1 MTWGKAH
8 GLGHINTFGTSG
20 WQTGNQLSSLEAYLN
35 ILERAP
41 GSVNQFNHPGTA
53 YGTFDGFRDYN
64 PRYDRLMQLMEV
76 FGEPGTEYLSEYFLA
91 LDAGWHLAPTA
102 GSFCYDPDFGNARTV
117 ILAQTLSESSL
128 LQALRQR
135 RAYATQDA
143 DLRLEFQLN
152 GTDMGGFTTK
162 ADTMELT
169 ARFQDETDGAV
180 GKVEVL
186 TIHGR
191 VLAIREIIESAGELT
206 LTLPG
211 GYPYYLLRVTQ
222 ADGDVA
228 ISAPVWA
235 ETFSDMGILKFS
247 TAEAAPTAG
256 TALTLELA
264 LFNREPVP
272 MSVQSAAL
280 YQGSQEV
287 GRFRKTAEG
296 QYQCD
301 FTWDA
306 PGELRLTAK
315 VQAAVEGENRS
326 YQKELVLHYTGGEA
340 MSASVSDV
348 RTGRPGTVYRLTGYA
363 ASGNTNSATTFP
375 DTIYIQDETGG
386 IPVRGTFPKGIQV
399 GTPLDITGV
408 LRTEN
413 EAPYLDLISLERTEE
428 TMRRPLPAALDCR
441 EAMDYDTRGGQ
452 LVQIQGTLLSLEKE
466 GNTVS
471 RLTLRDGK
479 GDKAVVFIEPEIR
492 SGSGRTHK
500 LSSKIRENRTVRAI
514 GLVYRMADGTV
525 VQEVGGYSSS
535 QILQALGVQT
545 EENIFS
551 FDPAAKEAELEK
563 QFPLLESIR
572 VVRDYPNTV
581 VVQVTEAVPTYAMQ
595 TKSGWLTL
603 SDQFKILAC
612 ESAQPEELKTLYG
625 GEPVSVTPGDQLT
638 FAAQADP
645 AASDASGSAAA
656 SAAVQTDD
664 RLDALNELQAKL
676 EEYGMLDDVTRM
688 EFADTDQM
696 AFLYQDR
703 VSVLLGTRNDLDY
716 KLDRARYVL
725 TNADGKGCAP
735 TDTGRL
741 DFSHVSAGS
750 TRKIYFAQGQPTLP
764 SGYVVPEKTVPEEPD
779 TSAAEDTAADGAEDA
794 AAAQPADDT
803 AAAAE
808 ETSLTD
814 PARMTANNEENPM

>member
-1 MTWGKAH
+1 MQQYRNNRNNGNIYDLRKDLQHTPPPSQQKGSSGSAD
-8 GLGHINTFGTSG
+8 GRYGFNGEPLSFAPDRTANGTVRRTRTDNSIEFPSQPRRTEQSGTRRTSG
-20 WQTGNQLSSLEAYLN
+20 QNRNRTAQRSRTAQPEQ
-35 ILERAP
+35 RA
-41 GSVNQFNHPGTA
+41 SGTA
-53 YGTFDGFRDYN
+53 RK
-64 PRYDRLMQLMEV
+64 PQ
-76 FGEPGTEYLSEYFLA
+76 
-91 LDAGWHLAPTA
+91 
-102 GSFCYDPDFGNARTV
+102 
-117 ILAQTLSESSL
+117 
-128 LQALRQR
+128 QR
-135 RAYATQDA
+135 R
-143 DLRLEFQLN
+143 
-152 GTDMGGFTTK
+152 
-162 ADTMELT
+162 
-169 ARFQDETDGAV
+169 
-180 GKVEVL
+180 
-186 TIHGR
+186 
-191 VLAIREIIESAGELT
+191 S
-206 LTLPG
+206 
-211 GYPYYLLRVTQ
+211 
-222 ADGDVA
+222 
-228 ISAPVWA
+228 
-235 ETFSDMGILKFS
+235 
-247 TAEAAPTAG
+247 
-256 TALTLELA
+256 
-264 LFNREPVP
+264 
-272 MSVQSAAL
+272 
-280 YQGSQEV
+280 QGQKP
-287 GRFRKTAEG
+287 RKTA
-296 QYQCD
+296 
-301 FTWDA
+301 A
-306 PGELRLTAK
+306 
-315 VQAAVEGENRS
+315 QAAQQRYKNQRRRMLRRLMAFVTLLAVIAAGV
-326 YQKELVLHYTGGEA
+326 YLTMTMLFKI
-340 MSASVSDV
+340 
-348 RTGRPGTVYRLTGYA
+348 GT
-363 ASGNTNSATTFP
+363 
-375 DTIYIQDETGG
+375 
-386 IPVRGTFPKGIQV
+386 IQV
-399 GTPLDITGV
+399 QT
-408 LRTEN
+408 
-413 EAPYLDLISLERTEE
+413 
-428 TMRRPLPAALDCR
+428 
-441 EAMDYDTRGGQ
+441 
-452 LVQIQGTLLSLEKE
+452 
-466 GNTVS
+466 
-471 RLTLRDGK
+471 
-479 GDKAVVFIEPEIR
+479 
-492 SGSGRTHK
+492 
-500 LSSKIRENRTVRAI
+500 
-514 GLVYRMADGTV
+514 ADGTV

-808 ETSLTD
+808 ETPLTD

>member
-1 MTWGKAH
+1 MEELVTCE
-8 GLGHINTFGTSG
+8 GTVHSIIF
-20 WQTGNQLSSLEAYLN
+20 Q
-35 ILERAP
+35 
-41 GSVNQFNHPGTA
+41 
-53 YGTFDGFRDYN
+53 
-64 PRYDRLMQLMEV
+64 
-76 FGEPGTEYLSEYFLA
+76 
-91 LDAGWHLAPTA
+91 
-102 GSFCYDPDFGNARTV
+102 NAENGYTV
-117 ILAQTLSESSL
+117 
-128 LQALRQR
+128 
-135 RAYATQDA
+135 
-143 DLRLEFQLN
+143 LRL
-152 GTDMGGFTTK
+152 
-162 ADTMELT
+162 LT
-169 ARFQDETDGAV
+169 EEGEVITVV
-180 GKVEVL
+180 GCIPCV
-186 TIHGR
+186 
-191 VLAIREIIESAGELT
+191 
-206 LTLPG
+206 
-211 GYPYYLLRVTQ
+211 
-222 ADGDVA
+222 
-228 ISAPVWA
+228 
-235 ETFSDMGILKFS
+235 
-247 TAEAAPTAG
+247 
-256 TALTLELA
+256 
-264 LFNREPVP
+264 
-272 MSVQSAAL
+272 
-280 YQGSQEV
+280 
-287 GRFRKTAEG
+287 
-296 QYQCD
+296 
-301 FTWDA
+301 A
-306 PGELRLTAK
+306 PGEHLAVSGVPETHPQHGEQLRAVELERSLPEDEEEIFSYLSSGICKGVGPATARRIVERFGAETLDVLEREPERLTTLKGVTARK
-315 VQAAVEGENRS
+315 AQEIAESFRRHMGLRRLMAFVTLLAVIAAGV
-326 YQKELVLHYTGGEA
+326 YLTMTMLFKI
-340 MSASVSDV
+340 
-348 RTGRPGTVYRLTGYA
+348 GT
-363 ASGNTNSATTFP
+363 
-375 DTIYIQDETGG
+375 
-386 IPVRGTFPKGIQV
+386 IQV
-399 GTPLDITGV
+399 QT
-408 LRTEN
+408 
-413 EAPYLDLISLERTEE
+413 
-428 TMRRPLPAALDCR
+428 
-441 EAMDYDTRGGQ
+441 
-452 LVQIQGTLLSLEKE
+452 
-466 GNTVS
+466 
-471 RLTLRDGK
+471 
-479 GDKAVVFIEPEIR
+479 
-492 SGSGRTHK
+492 
-500 LSSKIRENRTVRAI
+500 
-514 GLVYRMADGTV
+514 ADGTV

-572 VVRDYPNTV
+572 VIRDYPNTV

-808 ETSLTD
+808 ETPLTD

>member
-1 MTWGKAH
+1 MEELVTCE
-8 GLGHINTFGTSG
+8 GTVHSIIF
-20 WQTGNQLSSLEAYLN
+20 Q
-35 ILERAP
+35 
-41 GSVNQFNHPGTA
+41 
-53 YGTFDGFRDYN
+53 
-64 PRYDRLMQLMEV
+64 
-76 FGEPGTEYLSEYFLA
+76 
-91 LDAGWHLAPTA
+91 
-102 GSFCYDPDFGNARTV
+102 NAENGYTV
-117 ILAQTLSESSL
+117 
-128 LQALRQR
+128 
-135 RAYATQDA
+135 
-143 DLRLEFQLN
+143 LRL
-152 GTDMGGFTTK
+152 
-162 ADTMELT
+162 LT
-169 ARFQDETDGAV
+169 EEGEVITVV
-180 GKVEVL
+180 GCIPCV
-186 TIHGR
+186 
-191 VLAIREIIESAGELT
+191 
-206 LTLPG
+206 
-211 GYPYYLLRVTQ
+211 
-222 ADGDVA
+222 
-228 ISAPVWA
+228 
-235 ETFSDMGILKFS
+235 
-247 TAEAAPTAG
+247 
-256 TALTLELA
+256 
-264 LFNREPVP
+264 
-272 MSVQSAAL
+272 
-280 YQGSQEV
+280 
-287 GRFRKTAEG
+287 
-296 QYQCD
+296 
-301 FTWDA
+301 A
-306 PGELRLTAK
+306 PGEHLAVSGVPETHPQHGEQLRAVELERSLPEDEEEIFSYLSSGICKGVGPATARRIVERFGAETLDVLEREPERLTTLKGVTARK
-315 VQAAVEGENRS
+315 AQEIAESFRQHMGLRRLMAFVTLLAVIAAGV
-326 YQKELVLHYTGGEA
+326 YLTMTMLFKI
-340 MSASVSDV
+340 
-348 RTGRPGTVYRLTGYA
+348 GT
-363 ASGNTNSATTFP
+363 
-375 DTIYIQDETGG
+375 
-386 IPVRGTFPKGIQV
+386 IQV
-399 GTPLDITGV
+399 QT
-408 LRTEN
+408 
-413 EAPYLDLISLERTEE
+413 
-428 TMRRPLPAALDCR
+428 
-441 EAMDYDTRGGQ
+441 
-452 LVQIQGTLLSLEKE
+452 
-466 GNTVS
+466 
-471 RLTLRDGK
+471 
-479 GDKAVVFIEPEIR
+479 
-492 SGSGRTHK
+492 
-500 LSSKIRENRTVRAI
+500 
-514 GLVYRMADGTV
+514 ADGTV

-545 EENIFS
+545 EENIFG

-603 SDQFKILAC
+603 SDRFKILAC

-808 ETSLTD
+808 ETPLTD